1 MSQADATILAIDMG
15 AESSRAEI
23 ARIQDGRISL
33 REIHRWPTRHT
44 RVMETRYWNT
54 LYIFGEIKEALRRA
68 AQEQEDIRSL
78 GICSWGVDFGI
89 IGKSGHLL
97 QNPVQY
103 RDRRTDGL
111 LEASKDVMPHEEIY
125 ARTGIAFLQFNSL
138 YQWWALKRDCPEV
151 VQVGDK
157 LLLVPDL
164 LHYFLTGVAKCEYT
178 NASTSQMVRADTRD
192 WDRDLVEAFGLPP
205 AILPEI
211 IQPGTSIGRLLPA
224 VQEDTG
230 LPNVEVRP
238 PCTHDTGSAVL
249 AIPAEE
255 DDWAYISCGTWSLMG
270 AELEQ
275 PVTTPEAQRF
285 NFTNE
290 GGFGGTY
297 RFLKNIMGL
306 WVLQETRAAWKRR
319 GDELDYAEIARQ
331 AEAAPAF
338 QTLLDVDDPGFF
350 SPDDMLDAIAEQCA
364 RTGEPVPEGVGP
376 TARAILEAVALRYAL
391 TLEQLETVT
400 GRSISV
406 VHLVGGGVNNTLLC
420 QFAADAMNRKV
431 VAGPTECTALGNV
444 LAQAL
449 GAGVLPSVVEAR
461 AMVKRSVETQV
472 FEPSDVEAWRDRLS
486 KLAAIAHAP

>member
-1 MSQADATILAIDMG
+1 MSQAEASFLAIDMG

-23 ARIQDGRISL
+23 ARIEDGRIAL
-33 REIHRWPTRHT
+33 TEIHRWPTRHT

-54 LYIFGEIKEALRRA
+54 LYIFGEVKEAMRRA
-68 AQEQEDIRSL
+68 AQAAPDMTSL

-89 IGKSGHLL
+89 LGPSGQLL

-103 RDRRTDGL
+103 RDRRTEGL
-111 LEASKDVMPHEEIY
+111 LEASKEVMPHEEIY
-125 ARTGIAFLQFNSL
+125 ARTGIAFLQFNTL
-138 YQWWALKRDCPEV
+138 YQLWALHRDCPEV
-151 VQVGDK
+151 TAAADK
-157 LLLVPDL
+157 LLLIPDL

-192 WDRDLVEAFGLPP
+192 WDRDLVEAFGLP
-205 AILPEI
+205 ARCLPEI
-211 IQPGTSIGRLLPA
+211 LAPGTSIGRLLPA
-224 VQEDTG
+224 VREDTG
-230 LPNVEVRP
+230 LPNIDVRP

-255 DDWAYISCGTWSLMG
+255 TNWAYISCGTWSLMG
-270 AELEQ
+270 AELDA
-275 PVTTPEAQRF
+275 PVLTPDARRF

-290 GGFGGTY
+290 GGYGGTY

-319 GDELDYAEIARQ
+319 GTELDYAEIMRQ

-338 QTLLDVDDPGFF
+338 QTLLDVDDPEFF
-350 SPDDMLDAIAEQCA
+350 SPEEMLDAIAAQCA

-391 TLEQLETVT
+391 TLRQLETVT
-400 GRSISV
+400 GRSVSV

-420 QFAADAMNRKV
+420 QFAADAMNRRV

-449 GAGVLPSVVEAR
+449 GAGVLPSVAEAR
-461 AMVKRSVETQV
+461 SLVKRSVETTV
-472 FEPSDVEAWRDRLS
+472 YEPSEPEKWQERLMQ
-486 KLAAIAHAP
+486 LERIAHAL